1 MHSSSPT
8 FSSLGTIILSV
19 LLQAT
24 EVWCVKFM
32 MMCSSKLYSSV
43 VRNSVDRLV
52 NSFFYSPLQQ
62 LLDLLSRYEPAPL
75 TPDPPATNA
84 FKHRDLPSLRFLLGA
99 NKMQFFKIKDIYFR
113 ILFHSYGKINAIR
126 VYISWPWW
134 LKFMPLFI

>member
-1 MHSSSPT
+1 M
-8 FSSLGTIILSV
+8 F
-19 LLQAT
+19 
-24 EVWCVKFM
+24 EVSNSWWCAVSNYIVQLF
-32 MMCSSKLYSSV
+32 
-43 VRNSVDRLV
+43 RNSVDRLV

-134 LKFMPLFI
+134 LKFMLLFHLKQQRNPSSPSRLHDR